1 MTPAIYMLGF
11 FCFGLTL
18 AALLGPVTPYQLE
31 WIARLLFVFTVA
43 PGLFF
48 TIRAARGAWRSS
60 HSLADSARCQAKRIA
75 LTICLLAPLLYSIVL
90 DAFGVPLY
98 SVFLWDYLF
107 VLPVLLVL
115 LPIYVR
121 WSDSRLFEPEDGYAS
136 IGRVVLRKEPW
147 CWPIHKPLILAW
159 AVKTLFIPIMYGG
172 LQLMLFELL
181 LYRPTL
187 NPVAL
192 VAWLFTFGLTFDI
205 LIATIGY
212 LCTSRLL
219 ATDVRSTDST
229 WSGWLVCMICYP
241 PLWVIMKA
249 IREQAD
255 NVTWEHWLSPDQP
268 IYWLWATLIVSSWG
282 VYWLSTASFGVR
294 FSNLTYRGLI
304 AHGPYRYTKHPAY
317 WGKNIYWWLHTVPF
331 VGVST
336 LEDFARN
343 FMGLGFVS
351 LIYYLRAKTEERH
364 LSKFPEYRAYC
375 DWIAVN
381 GLLPRCQKWFSNF
394 KFKRW

>member
-18 AALLGPVTPYQLE
+18 VALFGPTTSYLLE
-31 WIARLLFVFTVA
+31 WIARLMFVFTVA

-48 TIRAARGAWRSS
+48 TIQAARRTWRTI
-60 HSLADSARCQAKRIA
+60 HAPVDPERYQAKRVA
-75 LTICLLAPLLYSIVL
+75 LTICLLAPLLYSILL
-90 DAFGVPLY
+90 DAFGMPLY
-98 SVFLWDYLF
+98 GVFLWDYIF
-107 VLPVLLVL
+107 VLPALLVV
-115 LPIYVR
+115 LPSYIR
-121 WSDSRLFEPEDGYAS
+121 WSDPRLPEPEDGYAS
-136 IGRVVLRKEPW
+136 FGRVILGKRPW
-147 CWPIHKPLILAW
+147 SWGTHKPLVLAW
-159 AVKTLFIPIMYGG
+159 AVKTLFIPVMYGG
-172 LQLMLFELL
+172 LQLMLIELL
-181 LYRPTL
+181 LYRPSL
-187 NPVAL
+187 NPSTL

-241 PLWVIMKA
+241 PLWVVMKA

-255 NVTWEHWLSPDQP
+255 NVTWDNWLSPDQP
-268 IYWLWATLIVSSWG
+268 IYWLWATLIVSSWMI
-282 VYWLSTASFGVR
+282 YWLSTASFGVR

-304 AHGPYRYTKHPAY
+304 DHGPYRFTKHPAY

-331 VGVST
+331 VGVGT
-336 LEDFARN
+336 AVDFAQN
-343 FMGLGFVS
+343 FLGLGFVS

-364 LSKFPEYRAYC
+364 LSKFPEYRAYGE
-375 DWIAVN
+375 WIAVN
-381 GLLPRCQKWFSNF
+381 GLWARCQ
-394 KFKRW
+394 RLLGTRAG

>member
-11 FCFGLTL
+11 FCVGLAF
-18 AALLGPVTPYQLE
+18 AALFGPVTPNQLE
-31 WIARLLFVFTVA
+31 WVARLLFVFTVA

-48 TIRAARGAWRSS
+48 TIRATRSTWRTN
-60 HSLADSARCQAKRIA
+60 HSLVDPERSQAKRVG
-75 LTICLLAPLLYSIVL
+75 LTVCLLAPLLYSILL
-90 DAFGVPLY
+90 DALGLPLY
-98 SVFLWDYLF
+98 GVFLWDYLF
-107 VLPVLLVL
+107 VLPVLLVV
-115 LPIYVR
+115 LPFYIH
-121 WSDSRLFEPEDGYAS
+121 WSDSRLSQPEDQYAS
-136 IGRVVLRKEPW
+136 FGRVILGKRSW
-147 CWPIHKPLILAW
+147 NWATHKHLILAW
-159 AVKTLFIPIMYGG
+159 AVKTLFIPVMYGG
-172 LQLMLFELL
+172 LQLMLIELL
-181 LYRPTL
+181 LYRPSL
-187 NPVAL
+187 NPSTL

-241 PLWVIMKA
+241 PLWVVMKA

-255 NVTWEHWLSPDQP
+255 NVTWDHWLSPDQP
-268 IYWLWATLIVSSWG
+268 IYWLWAALIVSSWG

-304 AHGPYRYTKHPAY
+304 DYGPYRFTKHPAY

-336 LEDFARN
+336 AGDFARN
-343 FMGLGFVS
+343 FLGLGFVS

-364 LSKFPEYRAYC
+364 LSKFPEYRAYSE
-375 DWIAVN
+375 WIAVN
-381 GLLPRCQKWFSNF
+381 GLWARCQRLLG
-394 KFKRW
+394 KRAG